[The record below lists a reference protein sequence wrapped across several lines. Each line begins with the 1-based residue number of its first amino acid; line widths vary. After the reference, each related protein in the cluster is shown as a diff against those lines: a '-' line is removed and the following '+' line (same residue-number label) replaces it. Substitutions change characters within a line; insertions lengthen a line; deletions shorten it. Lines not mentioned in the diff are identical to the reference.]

1 MNKGMELNYVDS
13 DGGKQERAGCALV
26 RSSPK
31 PGTRAGPTTDPTV
44 PPCVENQP

>member
-1 MNKGMELNYVDS
+1 MLTQREVGQHLLC
-13 DGGKQERAGCALV
+13 KQEHAGCALV
-26 RSSPK
+26 KNSPK